1 MASFMSETPNPRESK
16 TLPRPKR
23 EPEESRYETMKRS
36 REIVVRATDYE
47 LGDVVDSS
55 GEEMKGVGYGQML
68 EHVEQSPEC
77 RTFEEMF
84 WYRIANILK
93 RHIRGGEGG
102 PLPARLVF
110 RTVLEDLV
118 PIHSSWKDGV
128 SKHGTCLSRIY
139 RLGQ

>member
-36 REIVVRATDYE
+36 RVVRATDYE
-47 LGDVVDSS
+47 LGDVIDSS

-77 RTFEEMF
+77 RTFEKMF
-84 WYRIANILK
+84 WYRIANVLK

-102 PLPARLVF
+102 SLPARLVF

-139 RLGQ
+139 RLR